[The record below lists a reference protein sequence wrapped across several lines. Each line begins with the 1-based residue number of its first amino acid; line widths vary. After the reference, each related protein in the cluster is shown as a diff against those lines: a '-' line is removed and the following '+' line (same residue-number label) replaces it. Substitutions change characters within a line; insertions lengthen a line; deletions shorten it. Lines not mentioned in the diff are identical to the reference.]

1 MLKNQDPKQELFKL
15 ICFNIA
21 EVKQSVTNNALKICI
36 ISLVKNMPFMI
47 EKSHCGIRYLV
58 LNILFKFHFNSFFFQ
73 VISMSRLCFFNPR

>member
-36 ISLVKNMPFMI
+36 ISLVKNRPFMI
-47 EKSHCGIRYLV
+47 EKSHCGIRYFFPS
-58 LNILFKFHFNSFFFQ
+58 NFNESFMF
-73 VISMSRLCFFNPR
+73 L